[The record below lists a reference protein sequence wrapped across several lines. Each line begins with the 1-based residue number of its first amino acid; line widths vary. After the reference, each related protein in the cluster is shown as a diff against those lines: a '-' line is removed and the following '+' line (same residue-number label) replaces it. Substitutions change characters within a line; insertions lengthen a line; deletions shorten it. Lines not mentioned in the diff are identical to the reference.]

1 MSIHILGIRHHG
13 PGSAANVKA
22 QLEALRPDIVL
33 VEGPPEADA
42 ILSSVGRPELTPPV
56 AILVY
61 QPDNLKRSAF
71 YPFAGFSPEWQAILY
86 AREHHIPVR
95 FMDLPVSNQL
105 ALEDAQREAQIRL
118 DPIAA
123 LAKADGYDD
132 GEQWWEQTFERRQD
146 SEQVFEAVM
155 EAMGVLRETLE
166 TAPGRE
172 ALREAH
178 MRKTIRQA
186 EKEMYACIA
195 VICGAW
201 HAPALQKMPSQ
212 KYDNDL
218 LKGLPKI
225 KTETTWIPWTYQR
238 LGYFSGYGAGIQSPG
253 WYEHVWNHPKD
264 DGTRWMAKVA
274 QLFRQKQM
282 DTSVAHV
289 MEAVRL
295 ASALAGLRML
305 PRPGLPE
312 LNEATLS
319 VICNGEDILMR
330 LIWEALIVSNK
341 MGQVPDDIPK
351 PPLQVDIEK
360 QQKKLRLPASP
371 DWKDYVLDLRKEGD
385 LERSIFLHR
394 LQLLGIR
401 WGQKNETSGKGTFK
415 EAWRLQWEP
424 ELSLDIIEKGSW
436 GNTTEEAASAYLI
449 HQAEASVSL
458 KDVCGLLEN
467 ALPAEL
473 PPAVE
478 VLIRQVNNLS
488 AAAGD
493 VIQMM
498 EVVPGL
504 VSVSRYGN
512 VRKTDSELVTGIV
525 RNMIVRICV
534 SLPGACTSL
543 DEDAAAQ
550 LLELF
555 LKLNDAISLL
565 QETEITEEWRQTL
578 AAVASSAQSAPL
590 IGGYATRI
598 LADRKWLVGE
608 DLVKAFSLAM
618 SISADPA
625 ISAAWLEGFL
635 KGSGTLLL
643 LDADLWNVINNW
655 IAQIPEELFMQ
666 LLPLLRRTF
675 AHFSKAERRK
685 LGERVKAG
693 KAPSASKVPAA
704 GALDMERGMLGIPV
718 VLQLLGY
725 K

>member
-578 AAVASSAQSAPL
+578 AAVAGSAQSAPL